1 MLVIPNNSD
10 KLRQDKLEE
19 EVFCMAKIGVEQSLT
34 QVQQVL
40 REKGHDVVEL
50 KQESDAQNC
59 DCCVVTGL
67 DSNVMG
73 MQDTSTKG
81 SVIDANGLS
90 ADEVCQQ
97 VESRL
102 Q

>member
-1 MLVIPNNSD
+1 
-10 KLRQDKLEE
+10 
-19 EVFCMAKIGVEQSLT
+19 
-34 QVQQVL
+34 
-40 REKGHDVVEL
+40 VEL

-59 DCCVVTGL
+59 DCCVVTGG

-73 MQDTSTKG
+73 MQDTFTKG
-81 SVIDANGLS
+81 SVIEASGLS
-90 ADEVCQQ
+90 AEEVCQQ

>member
-1 MLVIPNNSD
+1 
-10 KLRQDKLEE
+10 
-19 EVFCMAKIGVEQSLT
+19 MARRIGVEESLT
-34 QVQQVL
+34 NVVEAL
-40 REKGHDVVEL
+40 RAKGHDVVEL
-50 KQESDAQNC
+50 KQESDAQGC

-73 MQDTSTKG
+73 IQNTVTQG
-81 SVIDANGLS
+81 SVIEASGMS